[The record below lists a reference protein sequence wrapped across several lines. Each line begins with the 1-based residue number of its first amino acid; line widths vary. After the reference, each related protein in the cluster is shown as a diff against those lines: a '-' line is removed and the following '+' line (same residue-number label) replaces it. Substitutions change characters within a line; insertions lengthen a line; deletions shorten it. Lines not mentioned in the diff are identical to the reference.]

1 LTAWRRHCSSGRG
14 SISSGLS
21 AAAYNGASPQRLEQ
35 APALQSP
42 PPPPPLL
49 LLLLLLPA
57 GDSTARSL
65 RRRSESRREERQT
78 VSRCVDCRSDQ
89 SR

>member
-14 SISSGLS
+14 SISSGSS

-42 PPPPPLL
+42 PLL
-49 LLLLLLPA
+49 LLLLLFPA
-57 GDSTARSL
+57 GDSTARGL
-65 RRRSESRREERQT
+65 RRRSECRREERQT
-78 VSRCVDCRSDQ
+78 VSRRVDC
-89 SR
+89 

>member
-42 PPPPPLL
+42 PLLL

-57 GDSTARSL
+57 GDSTARGL
-65 RRRSESRREERQT
+65 RRRSERRREERQT
-78 VSRCVDCRSDQ
+78 VSRRVDC
-89 SR
+89 

>member
-42 PPPPPLL
+42 PPPLL

-65 RRRSESRREERQT
+65 RRRSERRREERQT
-78 VSRCVDCRSDQ
+78 VSRRVDC
-89 SR
+89 